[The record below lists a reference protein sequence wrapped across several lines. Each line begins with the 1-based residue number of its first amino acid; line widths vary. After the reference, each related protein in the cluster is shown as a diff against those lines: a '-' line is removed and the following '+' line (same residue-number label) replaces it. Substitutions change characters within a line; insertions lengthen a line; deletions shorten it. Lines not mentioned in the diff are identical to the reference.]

1 MASYI
6 PPTLT
11 GYNANPPPDDGSQSG
26 LNEVAWDKHIDK
38 IGDPLKD
45 FSEAIDSA
53 TTTAFTTVDADVVA
67 IDARLDVIEVDGNKY
82 AVDTGAAN
90 TLTVALSPAV
100 TAYTAG
106 LVVRTVALNTNTGA
120 TTLIVN
126 GVTPAQTVITTDGN
140 ALAENR
146 ILAGGL
152 YVFVHD
158 GTDFQLIN
166 PEQTTIRNTWVDI
179 GTGEPAISTTL
190 QSFTQAT
197 LSTSTWEGIGP
208 TASGETNIWTALD
221 SVPTDADWIDVF
233 FEYEVANSAAGAVN
247 GQLYAKANG
256 SSATFDNTTK
266 ICSTEGTFDGA
277 NTAVVVESGTMRIP
291 VVSRVFD
298 IATTGGYT
306 TMATFIRLIGYGRN

>member
-53 TTTAFTTVDADVVA
+53 TTTAFTTVDADIVA

-197 LSTSTWEGIGP
+197 LGLSTWEGVGP
-208 TASGETNIWTALD
+208 TASGELNIWTALD

-233 FEYEVANSAAGAVN
+233 YEFDIISAVGGVN
-247 GQLYAKANG
+247 GELYARANG
-256 SSATFDNTTK
+256 STATFDNTTM
-266 ICSTEGTFDGA
+266 ICSTEGSFGGA
-277 NTAVVVESGTMRIP
+277 TTARSVASGTMRIP
-291 VVSRVFD
+291 VVGRVFD
-298 IATTGGYT
+298 IATTGAYN
-306 TMATFIRLIGYGRN
+306 TMAMFIRLIGYGRN